1 MPRPPRKPII
11 TDRAWVVDAAC
22 VGRSELFFGAL
33 GERPEA
39 RVRREAEARAMCQSC
54 PVMFA
59 CRADARTNRE
69 SGFWGGE
76 SEEER
81 AAAGY
86 APFSTTRRAVRMAAS
101 GD

>member
-1 MPRPPRKPII
+1 MPRPPRKPIL
-11 TDRAWVVDAAC
+11 TERAWVAYAAC
-22 VGRSELFFGAL
+22 TGRSELFFAPL
-33 GERPEA
+33 GERPERRA
-39 RVRREAEARAMCQSC
+39 TREAAARALCATC
-54 PVMFA
+54 PVLLA
-59 CRADARTNRE
+59 CRADARLNRE

-86 APFSTTRRAVRMAAS
+86 APYSTTRRAVRAAAS

>member
-1 MPRPPRKPII
+1 MPRPPRKPIL
-11 TDRAWVVDAAC
+11 TDRAWVARARC
-22 VGRSELFFGAL
+22 VGHTELFFAPL
-33 GERPEA
+33 GERPER
-39 RVRREAEARAMCQSC
+39 RVERQTDARALCHSC
-54 PVMFA
+54 PVMLA

-86 APFSTTRRAVRMAAS
+86 APYSTTRRAVRAAAS

>member
-1 MPRPPRKPII
+1 MPRPPRKPIL
-11 TDRAWVVDAAC
+11 TDRGWVEHARC
-22 VGRSELFFGAL
+22 VGQTELFFSSL
-33 GERPEA
+33 GERPET
-39 RVRREAEARAMCQSC
+39 RIRRESMARALCQNC
-54 PVMFA
+54 PVMLA

-86 APFSTTRRAVRMAAS
+86 APYSTTRRAVRVAAS

>member
-1 MPRPPRKPII
+1 MPRPPRKPVL
-11 TDRAWVVDAAC
+11 TDRSWVDHANC
-22 VGRSELFFGAL
+22 IGRTELFFAPL
-33 GERPEA
+33 GERPET
-39 RVRREAEARAMCQSC
+39 RVRREVQARALCESC
-54 PVMFA
+54 PVMLA

-86 APFSTTRRAVRMAAS
+86 APFSTTRRAVRVAAS
-101 GD
+101 GG

>member
-1 MPRPPRKPII
+1 MPRPPRKPIL
-11 TDRAWVVDAAC
+11 TDRAWVAYATC
-22 VGRSELFFGAL
+22 GGRTDLFFAPL
-33 GERPEA
+33 GERPES
-39 RVRREAEARAMCQSC
+39 RSRRESEARALCHSC
-54 PVMFA
+54 PVLLA
-59 CRADARTNRE
+59 CRADARLNRE

-86 APFSTTRRAVRMAAS
+86 APYSTTRRAVRAAAS

>member
-1 MPRPPRKPII
+1 MPRPPRKPIL
-11 TDRAWVVDAAC
+11 TDRGWVDHARC
-22 VGRSELFFGAL
+22 IGQTELFFAPL

-39 RVRREAEARAMCQSC
+39 RSLREASARAMCLRC
-54 PVMFA
+54 PVMLA
-59 CRADARTNRE
+59 CRADARLNRE

-81 AAAGY
+81 AMAGY
-86 APFSTTRRAVRMAAS
+86 APFSTTRRAVRAAAS

>member
-1 MPRPPRKPII
+1 MPRPPRKPIL
-11 TDRAWVVDAAC
+11 TDRSWVAHARC
-22 VGRSELFFGAL
+22 AGRTELFFAPL
-33 GERPEA
+33 GERPES
-39 RVRREAEARAMCQSC
+39 RVGREASARDLCAGC
-54 PVMFA
+54 PVRLA
-59 CRADARTNRE
+59 CRADARLNRE

-86 APFSTTRRAVRMAAS
+86 APYSTTRRAVRAAAS